1 MKFSLYLQLNEVELF
16 IILKERQIG
25 FVGNFSF
32 DIDQKPTKKREQCT
46 SLPPISY
53 ALIENEMSFEVQISY
68 KIIDN
73 CNCFVFLT
81 IYFL

>member
-16 IILKERQIG
+16 IILKERQIL

-32 DIDQKPTKKREQCT
+32 DIDQKPTKKTRTCTLMYST

-53 ALIENEMSFEVQISY
+53 TLIETEMLSHSLVIRSPNQLQNY
-68 KIIDN
+68 
-73 CNCFVFLT
+73 L
-81 IYFL
+81 

>member
-32 DIDQKPTKKREQCT
+32 DIDQKPT
-46 SLPPISY
+46 
-53 ALIENEMSFEVQISY
+53 
-68 KIIDN
+68 
-73 CNCFVFLT
+73 
-81 IYFL
+81 